1 MTPSAAPR
9 FIAAAAWA
17 IPYLLLG
24 LLSQFLDD
32 PLSSVAYVWLPTGVG
47 VAALLLSRDER
58 WPGIIIAILV
68 AELLLRALRGEMWL
82 TLLVLALVSTGTT
95 VLTAWLVQRMT
106 PSQRGL
112 GFVGAL
118 LAGSAA
124 GAVLNAVVDV
134 AWISYAEQVA
144 FATTALHWAIADF
157 VGVLVVAPL
166 ILGWA
171 QFRPRRSGGPSG
183 RDFRIGLLAF
193 VVLLATTFYLFDGNT
208 ATRFSGSVGFA
219 LTWLPMLLV
228 VVVGLIWGPR
238 GGSLAVMALAL
249 QVLLQTSQGDGPFA
263 SLETQRGESILE
275 AQVYLA
281 ATAVLLMLLNTL
293 RSTRELALE
302 QAAAWRAR
310 FELALAGS
318 NQLMYRYDPYRNLLE
333 WGGDLETAFG
343 MNPEQIDSVESL
355 LSHVHPAD
363 RQRVKVF
370 WTARSSVAP
379 ADQAM
384 IQYRIAHAEG
394 GWRSVTD
401 IGSPLMDADGEV
413 AVVAGLY
420 RVGAHERQ
428 V

>member
-1 MTPSAAPR
+1 MASTPSSR
-9 FIAAAAWA
+9 LMGAAAWLV
-17 IPYLLLG
+17 PYFLLG
-24 LLSQFLDD
+24 LLSWHLDD
-32 PLSSVAYVWLPTGVG
+32 PLSSVAYVWLPTGLG
-47 VAALLLSRDER
+47 VAALLLARAER
-58 WPGIIIAILV
+58 WPDIIGAILL
-68 AELLLRALRGEMWL
+68 AEFLLRGLRGEMWL
-82 TLLVLALVSTGTT
+82 TLIVLALVATGTT
-95 VLTAWLVQRMT
+95 VLTAWLVQRLS
-106 PSQRGL
+106 PARRGL

-157 VGVLVVAPL
+157 VGILVIAPL
-166 ILGWA
+166 VFGWA
-171 QFRPRRSGGPSG
+171 QFRPRRSGGPSR
-183 RDFRIGLLAF
+183 RDFQLGLLAF
-193 VVLLATTFYLFDGNT
+193 AALLASSFYLFDGNT

-228 VVVGLIWGPR
+228 VVVGLVWGPR

-249 QVLLQTSQGDGPFA
+249 QVLLQTSQGEGPFA
-263 SLETQRGESILE
+263 SLEAQRGESILE

-281 ATAVLLMLLNTL
+281 AIALLMMLLNTL

-333 WGGDLETAFG
+333 WGGDLESAFG
-343 MNPEQIDSVESL
+343 MNPEQIDSVEAL

-370 WTARSSVAP
+370 WTARASATP
-379 ADQAM
+379 ADQAS
-384 IQYRIAHAEG
+384 IQYRIAHSEG

-401 IGSPLMDADGEV
+401 IGSPLADAEGEV

-420 RVGAHERQ
+420 RIGSHERQ
-428 V
+428 G

>member
-1 MTPSAAPR
+1 MASAPSSR
-9 FIAAAAWA
+9 LIAAAAWLV
-17 IPYLLLG
+17 PYFLLG
-24 LLSQFLDD
+24 LVSWHLDD
-32 PLSSVAYVWLPTGVG
+32 PLSSVAYVWLPTGLG
-47 VAALLLSRDER
+47 VAGLLLVRSER
-58 WPGIIIAILV
+58 WPDTIAAILI
-68 AELLLRALRGEMWL
+68 AELLLRGLRGEMWL
-82 TLLVLALVSTGTT
+82 TLLVLALVATGTT
-95 VLTAWLVQRMT
+95 VLTAWLVQRLS
-106 PSQRGL
+106 PARRGM

-157 VGVLVVAPL
+157 VGILVVAPL
-166 ILGWA
+166 VLGWA
-171 QFRPRRSGGPSG
+171 QFRPRRSGGPTR
-183 RDFRIGLLAF
+183 RDFQVGLAAFLALLASS
-193 VVLLATTFYLFDGNT
+193 FYLFDGNT

-238 GGSLAVMALAL
+238 GGTLAVLALAL

-263 SLETQRGESILE
+263 SLDGQRGESILE

-281 ATAVLLMLLNTL
+281 AIAVLMMLLNTL

-333 WGGDLETAFG
+333 WGGDLESAFG
-343 MNPEQIDSVESL
+343 MNPEQIDSVEAL

-370 WTARSSVAP
+370 WTARASALP
-379 ADQAM
+379 ADQGS

-401 IGSPLMDADGEV
+401 IGSPLTDADGEL

-420 RVGAHERQ
+420 RIGSHERQ